1 MSRLILPGPDPMVS
15 VTDILQKWYCP
26 TIVYLDLPVDNH
38 INIAATL
45 PNYRSLYR
53 LEFSM
58 DWIKQAL
65 VAQ

>member
-1 MSRLILPGPDPMVS
+1 MLS
-15 VTDILQKWYCP
+15 VAVILQKWYSL

-45 PNYRSLYR
+45 LSYRSLNR

-65 VAQ
+65 VAE